1 MNGPSIRNRR
11 TTNAVVIYLI
21 ILVSFQVFL
30 ITVAVEAFTT
40 GTKSLAWAAAISSL
54 VLAGSSVLFARYLQR

>member
-1 MNGPSIRNRR
+1 VNPPDLRARR

-30 ITVAVEAFTT
+30 VTVAVEAFTT
-40 GTKSLAWAAAISSL
+40 GSTSIAWSAAAVSVVIAGGA
-54 VLAGSSVLFARYLQR
+54 VLLARFLRN

>member
-1 MNGPSIRNRR
+1 MRTTTLRARR

-30 ITVAVEAFTT
+30 VTVAVEAFST
-40 GTKSLAWAAAISSL
+40 GTKTLAWSAAAISIGVAVGA
-54 VLAGSSVLFARYLQR
+54 VLLTRSVRR

>member
-1 MNGPSIRNRR
+1 MRASTIRARR

-30 ITVAVEAFTT
+30 VTVAVEAFST
-40 GTKSLAWAAAISSL
+40 GTKTLAWSAAA
-54 VLAGSSVLFARYLQR
+54 VSVVIGAAAAFFARALRP

>member
-1 MNGPSIRNRR
+1 VTARGTRSRR

-30 ITVAVEAFTT
+30 VTVAVEAFSTVT
-40 GTKSLAWAAAISSL
+40 RPLAWAAAIVSV
-54 VLAGSSVLFARYLQR
+54 VLAAFAVLFARSLRY

>member
-1 MNGPSIRNRR
+1 MRAPTLRARR

-30 ITVAVEAFTT
+30 IAVAVEAFST
-40 GTKSLAWAAAISSL
+40 GARSLAWSAAA
-54 VLAGSSVLFARYLQR
+54 VSVLLAAAAALLTRWLRS